1 MRRIVRASE
10 SRGDMERW
18 VKRVSEELKALP
30 DDWSLMRNL
39 RIEERTGLIEG
50 ETDGCG
56 RI

>member
-1 MRRIVRASE
+1 
-10 SRGDMERW
+10 MERW